1 MSPPK
6 SDKKAPARVSPEEA
20 LLKAVTRAGGR
31 LADVQRSLARLEAT
45 YGEAVYPALIRLL
58 TRLEFPPARARRHW
72 QEVVRH
78 AGEMAEALGR
88 EPDFRVALADYFV
101 SRRRKIRHP
110 MVVEIHLYQK
120 TEAASLSDG
129 LTGLFNFRYMK
140 NLAPRMVAHARRTGQ
155 TLGLAFFDL
164 DDFKA
169 YNDRFGHEAGNVLLK
184 RISGVLTDSIRE
196 MDIACR
202 YGGEEFAL
210 VLPGADKFGAL
221 AVAERVRG
229 SLERLA
235 VPAARPGRCV
245 TVSAGV
251 ACFPVDAESADDL
264 LTAADSAMYHAKSL
278 GKNRVELFSPERR
291 SADRL
296 QEHFTARCT
305 LDRSTFRLKGENLA
319 KGGLY
324 GVSERPVE
332 TGTSVAVV
340 IDVPSTHGRRAVV
353 KGRARVTRCEPLGDG
368 SYGLG
373 LTLTRLSPADRK
385 RYETALAA
393 CGRG

>member
-1 MSPPK
+1 MSP
-6 SDKKAPARVSPEEA
+6 SRSEKKAPARAPLEEA

-31 LADVQRSLARLEAT
+31 LADVRRSLDRLEAT
-45 YGEAVYPALIRLL
+45 YGESVYPAFIRLL
-58 TRLEFPPARARRHW
+58 TRLEFPAARARKYW
-72 QEVVRH
+72 VEVVRH
-78 AGEMAEALGR
+78 ADEMARALGR

-120 TEAASLSDG
+120 TEAASLADG
-129 LTGLFNFRYMK
+129 LTGLYNFRYMK
-140 NLAPRMVAHARRTGQ
+140 NLVPRMVAHARRTGQ

-169 YNDRFGHEAGNVLLK
+169 YNDRFGHEAGNVLLRK
-184 RISGVLTDSIRE
+184 VAGALTDSIRE
-196 MDIACR
+196 MDVACR

-210 VLPGADKFGAL
+210 VLPGADKFGSL
-221 AVAERVRG
+221 AVAERVRA
-229 SLERLA
+229 SLEQMA

-245 TVSAGV
+245 SVSAGV
-251 ACFPVDAESADDL
+251 ACFPADAENADDL
-264 LTAADSAMYHAKSL
+264 LASADSAMYHAKSQ

-291 SADRL
+291 CADRF

-324 GVSERPVE
+324 GLSDRPVE
-332 TGTSVAVV
+332 TGSSVAVV
-340 IDVPSTHGRRAVV
+340 LEVPGPRGRRAVV
-353 KGRARVTRCEPLGDG
+353 RGRARVTRCEPHGDG

-373 LTLTRLSPADRK
+373 LTITRLSPADRK
-385 RYETALAA
+385 RYEAALAA